1 MNQNQDLKDEKG
13 LPKQRKGAGLG
24 RRSFP
29 GRGESTKEIQQRGAQ
44 NLMERECIKTGEKGR
59 D

>member
-24 RRSFP
+24 RSFP
-29 GRGESTKEIQQRGAQ
+29 GRQKSTKEIQQRGAQ
-44 NLMERECIKTGEKGR
+44 NLMEKGVH
-59 D
+59 